1 MFTLRGIT
9 EKELKRRIKKQR
21 RCISLQEQHE
31 NFIQVVRTEFKMR
44 NASDQLGENKRQ

>member
-31 NFIQVVRTEFKMR
+31 NFYTGGEKFKMR
-44 NASDQLGENKRQ
+44 NASDQLGENNRQ